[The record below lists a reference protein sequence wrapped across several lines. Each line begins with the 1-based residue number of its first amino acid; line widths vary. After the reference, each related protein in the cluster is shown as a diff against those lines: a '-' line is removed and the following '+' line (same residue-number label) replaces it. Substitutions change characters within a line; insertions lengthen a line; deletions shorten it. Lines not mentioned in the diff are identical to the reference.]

1 MMSPYIIPGIRFVG
15 KVVTPEYITQRILDH
30 FETDIIEVRRRSR
43 KRTVVTIRAILCHY
57 LYKKCNWTLQDIADF
72 LRPAISNHT
81 TVIHAIRFVD
91 DQLSLENDNEII
103 QHIKNIGL

>member
-1 MMSPYIIPGIRFVG
+1 MMSPYIIPGIRFVA
-15 KVVTPEYITQRILDH
+15 KVATPEYIVQRVTDY
-30 FETDIIEVRRRSR
+30 FETDLIEIRRRSR
-43 KRTVVTIRAILCHY
+43 KRTVVNQRAIICYY